1 MSGRVVAAPMAAGR
15 IAAGPTAAGRG
26 GVAAR

>member
-1 MSGRVVAAPMAAGR
+1 MTGRMVATPIAAGR
-15 IAAGPTAAGRG
+15 IVAGPMAAGRG